1 MWIILIDHINDVL
14 AGEQSRIGVGKY
26 PGLGEKSVNQIVNDH
41 CWSYAFRILDADRV
55 TYYEGLTNYVG
66 NGEVNTDALCAA
78 LEFGKHD
85 AGGTDIEY
93 RRVDEDEWHPL

>member
-14 AGEQSRIGVGKY
+14 AGERSRIGTGKY
-26 PGLGEKSVNQIVNDH
+26 PDLGEKSVSQFVNDGGWTH
-41 CWSYAFRILDADRV
+41 AFRILDADKV
-55 TYYEGLTNYVG
+55 TCYEGLVTSG
-66 NGEVNTDALCAA
+66 KDGDANTSALCAA

-93 RRVDEDEWHPL
+93 RRRNEDEWHPL